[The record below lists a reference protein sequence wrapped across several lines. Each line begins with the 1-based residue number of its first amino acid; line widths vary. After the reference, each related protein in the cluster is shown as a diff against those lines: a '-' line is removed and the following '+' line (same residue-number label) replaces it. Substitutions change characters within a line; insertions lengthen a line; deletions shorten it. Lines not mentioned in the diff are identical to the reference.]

1 MSAPAALAQSPL
13 LVRRERLLPLLLVS
27 AAVHAALIAAAALYR
42 PAPQVD
48 LAQKPVMVRLA
59 RLGEKRPAQW
69 LPRKDEAA
77 PSPAA
82 TAPQPAPPAATPPK
96 PPPAVASVPVTRP
109 TRPAPAPSAR
119 ATGPAAPGRSDVLA
133 SVMDRVRRDQARQE
147 KVYGDPNG
155 DARGDAESSEGDPYL
170 GLVERALRDS
180 YVLPST
186 LSESDRVRL
195 QATIVLYLD
204 ADGRV
209 LRYEFERRSGNDA
222 FDAALER
229 AVRAARIPPP
239 PSDRRRQYREK
250 GLGVLYKP

>member
-1 MSAPAALAQSPL
+1 VTVPAALAQSPL
-13 LVRRERLLPLLLVS
+13 LVKRERLLPLLLVS
-27 AAVHAALIAAAALYR
+27 GALHVGLIAAAALHR

-48 LAQKPVMVRLA
+48 LSQKPIMVRVA

-69 LPRKDEAA
+69 LPRKEEA
-77 PSPAA
+77 PPPPAA
-82 TAPQPAPPAATPPK
+82 TAPQPAPPAATPAK
-96 PPPAVASVPVTRP
+96 PS
-109 TRPAPAPSAR
+109 PAPAAVPVSRLTKPAPTSAR
-119 ATGPAAPGRSDVLA
+119 AAGPTSAGRPDLLA
-133 SVMDRVRRDQARQE
+133 SVMNRVRRDQANQE

-155 DARGDAESSEGDPYL
+155 DPRGDAESNEGDAYL
-170 GLVERALRDS
+170 GLVDRALHES

-195 QATIVLYLD
+195 QATIVLYID

-209 LRYEFERRSGNDA
+209 VRFAFERRSGNEA

-239 PSDRRRQYREK
+239 PSDQRRQYRET
-250 GLGVLYKP
+250 GIAVLYKP